1 MITYDILSIT
11 DELIENENIK
21 EVTSSKIFI
30 RPGEPD
36 PEGLASYEIF
46 GYPGTD
52 ERKKRYGYINLNSV
66 FVNPH
71 VFFELKSIKK
81 IYYDLVY
88 GNGEF
93 YLKNG
98 DIFRVEDN
106 TDISDNFEKGTGIK
120 FLYKIWDKLNFDYKD
135 LKSGIRY
142 NRLRFLKSLDKKQVF
157 MNKILVIPPYYRDID
172 VRQGGNKNEVNSIYI
187 KILNLSQTIKTTEDL
202 FKTISNET
210 TDAYRNIMDTLVEF
224 HQKIIKMYGGR
235 KGFIHK
241 YIMGKN
247 IDFSARLVIS
257 GLDVTQIEK
266 PEDLNVTFEK
276 CRVPLFAIIKCFSP
290 FIVNGVRDIILDYLK
305 GSEYI
310 IVHTGKNI
318 GVSDNDVKNSS
329 KIKNTPHLKRVKLA
343 DDWQTVLTSNYIY
356 NLIELYHESPEHRL
370 DIFTLPTEDG
380 GEVNVGFYIDDGT
393 DIELESD
400 ILTAKS
406 KIQPLRLIH
415 LFYMAA
421 YEKVRDKHIYITR
434 YPIEDHNNT
443 YPSGITIIPYKN
455 TAKMKIGDTE
465 YPYFP
470 VVKED
475 DRKKISGMFTDSL
488 VLFPI
493 YLSALDGD
501 HDGDQ
506 LSIIGV
512 FTKEANEDARKH
524 IKSIGNM
531 TAIDGASTRSV
542 TALTQQVIHAFT
554 Y

>member
-1 MITYDILSIT
+1 MKERFKIND
-11 DELIENENIK
+11 NIRYIKYNWRINRKWKYK

-224 HQKIIKMYGGR
+224 HQK
-235 KGFIHK
+235 
-241 YIMGKN
+241 
-247 IDFSARLVIS
+247 
-257 GLDVTQIEK
+257 
-266 PEDLNVTFEK
+266 
-276 CRVPLFAIIKCFSP
+276 
-290 FIVNGVRDIILDYLK
+290 
-305 GSEYI
+305 
-310 IVHTGKNI
+310 
-318 GVSDNDVKNSS
+318 
-329 KIKNTPHLKRVKLA
+329 
-343 DDWQTVLTSNYIY
+343 
-356 NLIELYHESPEHRL
+356 
-370 DIFTLPTEDG
+370 
-380 GEVNVGFYIDDGT
+380 
-393 DIELESD
+393 
-400 ILTAKS
+400 
-406 KIQPLRLIH
+406 
-415 LFYMAA
+415 
-421 YEKVRDKHIYITR
+421 
-434 YPIEDHNNT
+434 
-443 YPSGITIIPYKN
+443 
-455 TAKMKIGDTE
+455 
-465 YPYFP
+465 
-470 VVKED
+470 
-475 DRKKISGMFTDSL
+475 
-488 VLFPI
+488 
-493 YLSALDGD
+493 
-501 HDGDQ
+501 
-506 LSIIGV
+506 
-512 FTKEANEDARKH
+512 
-524 IKSIGNM
+524 
-531 TAIDGASTRSV
+531 
-542 TALTQQVIHAFT
+542 
-554 Y
+554 